1 MKCVREKEKLMLQG
15 PSAVT
20 LGKFNGLHRGHQKLI
35 NRILEIG
42 KQGYETVVCAFEDRK
57 SVV

>member
-20 LGKFNGLHRGHQKLI
+20 LGKFNGLHRGI
-35 NRILEIG
+35 RNWST
-42 KQGYETVVCAFEDRK
+42 GYLR
-57 SVV
+57 